1 MQSDESCLRLPLNA
15 NTMGSRI
22 HGPDPNN
29 LTFKG
34 RVARRAHGQAGG
46 ASAAGTLV
54 CSEASGEWDGG
65 GREGQRATVN
75 ALYVPGVLLGV

>member
-1 MQSDESCLRLPLNA
+1 
-15 NTMGSRI
+15 MGSRI

-34 RVARRAHGQAGG
+34 RVARRAHDQAWG
-46 ASAAGTLV
+46 ASAVGTLV
-54 CSEASGEWDGG
+54 CSEASEEWDGG

-75 ALYVPGVLLGV
+75 AL